1 MKIQLFVASL
11 LLSGCLHF
19 GCAPRE
25 RVVENSLIEASNT
38 MTLDIP
44 RVELTDS
51 ATVLRMQA
59 YFQPHYWI
67 PIDGGS
73 YLSAGGANTG

>member
-11 LLSGCLHF
+11 LLSECLLF

-25 RVVENSLIEASNT
+25 RVVENPLIEASNT

-59 YFQPHYWI
+59 YFRPHT
-67 PIDGGS
+67 GS
-73 YLSAGGANTG
+73 GSMGVATSRPGGANTG